1 MPVKPATKHSSPSQ
15 SKGGNAVI
23 NFFKQHSVL
32 KRKLRQLNE
41 DIEGDIAK
49 TKLPFT
55 VKEYYNFAEKHLAK
69 DADDDLYQAGN
80 NTYYREIITND
91 DELKCLQFLRQF
103 YKSPVFCDAGCGI
116 GNMLHFTALMG
127 YKSFGYDINI
137 GLQPIHKKIKADVT
151 YGNLLEMDLTRMK
164 KADIVYMYRPINN
177 RNKMKLMLQLIYNN
191 TREDVIIIYNYPHM
205 KHIEGFETILLS
217 NYDAHILM
225 LVKKIAI

>member
-1 MPVKPATKHSSPSQ
+1 M
-15 SKGGNAVI
+15 
-23 NFFKQHSVL
+23 
-32 KRKLRQLNE
+32 
-41 DIEGDIAK
+41 
-49 TKLPFT
+49 
-55 VKEYYNFAEKHLAK
+55 AK

-177 RNKMKLMLQLIYNN
+177 RNKMKQMLQLIYNN